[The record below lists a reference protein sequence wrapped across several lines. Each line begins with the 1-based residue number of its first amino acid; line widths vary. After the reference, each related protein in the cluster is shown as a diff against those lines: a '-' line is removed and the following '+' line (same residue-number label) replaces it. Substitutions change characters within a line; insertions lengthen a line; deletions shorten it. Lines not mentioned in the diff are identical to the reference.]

1 MSPLA
6 LLRRAFVLP
15 ITAYRRYVS
24 PWTPPSCRFSPTC
37 SAYTEEAILTHGIW
51 KGLALGVW
59 RILRCHPFSKG
70 GREPVPPP
78 GSWRSRP

>member
-1 MSPLA
+1 VSPLQV
-6 LLRRAFVLP
+6 LRRAAVLP

-37 SAYTEEAILTHGIW
+37 SAYAEEAILTHGLV
-51 KGLALGVW
+51 KGLLLGTW

-70 GREPVPPP
+70 GREPVPPR
-78 GSWRSRP
+78 GSWR